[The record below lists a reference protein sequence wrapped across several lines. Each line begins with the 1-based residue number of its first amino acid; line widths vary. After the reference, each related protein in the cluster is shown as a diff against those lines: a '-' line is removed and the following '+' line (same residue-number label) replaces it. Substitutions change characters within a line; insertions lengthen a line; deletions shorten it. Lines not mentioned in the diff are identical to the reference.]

1 MRKCRNKRIAII
13 TTALLFAAQFF
24 AVSLCFADDDFTTI
38 FARDD
43 TLFLSVPAAWQT
55 EEFGSIDEDAD
66 MIDDGQQAF
75 KILEMQDSHGTKQ
88 GELWIYAEPG
98 NESFYFCDSK
108 EETEEYYNE
117 SGTFAVDYVI
127 EEKFP
132 DADSWSREADIIEGE
147 DGYTCAVREKAEID
161 GTPYLIYL
169 TCEFT
174 SEGGIHEV
182 MFFEGNSDRD
192 TRDRIAESI
201 EGYSYANELI
211 DNRDYNLEGP
221 NSFFEGDSN
230 IFDGDVSTLFSAVIW
245 LIIWVAIIAFAV
257 RKIKGATRQ
266 SGSKPVRSSINQ
278 RKPARKSTD
287 NWVFR
292 ETKKKKPDQEEHAD
306 CQMRGGGT
314 YAGYH
319 ESLKTLHKSGLLT
332 TKEMNEL
339 LEKHKNDF

>member
-1 MRKCRNKRIAII
+1 MRKSRDKRLSII

-24 AVSLCFADDDFTTI
+24 AVSLCFADDDFTTV

-75 KILEMQDSHGTKQ
+75 KVLELQDANGTPQ
-88 GELWIYAEPG
+88 GELWVYAEPG
-98 NESFYFCDSK
+98 NDSVYYCDSK

-117 SGTFAVDYVI
+117 SGTFAVDHII

-147 DGYTCAVREKAEID
+147 DGYTCAVREKAEIN

-182 MFFEGNSDRD
+182 LFFKGNENRD
-192 TRDRIAESI
+192 TCDRIAESI
-201 EGYSYANELI
+201 EGYSYADELI
-211 DNRDYNLEGP
+211 VNRDYSNYGS
-221 NSFFEGDSN
+221 NSFFEENSN
-230 IFDGDVSTLFSAVIW
+230 IFDGDISTLFSAVLW

-257 RKIKGATRQ
+257 RKFKGATRQ
-266 SGSKPVRSSINQ
+266 SGSKPVRSSFNQ
-278 RKPARKSTD
+278 RKPARKPAD
-287 NWVFR
+287 NWVFK
-292 ETKKKKPDQEEHAD
+292 ETKKKKTDHEDHAD
-306 CQMRGGGT
+306 CQILGGGK
-314 YAGYH
+314 YAGYQ